1 MPVAIDVPIRLDIT
15 NIEFVRQISTQV
27 MRVVHE
33 RDNYVCRCCGF
44 RSTKYQQVLNL
55 NGNWRDLDAITTAC
69 IFCQQCFSLDAAA
82 QMRSGVLLIFPDM
95 EQSELN
101 RLAVEIYLA
110 RVTGNESAMD
120 QANRCLAFLMNL
132 REAAVDQFGSYE
144 PTALAGILRDGQT
157 DGAAETVKR
166 RLTRVRLFP
175 SDRRIL
181 RQADLEYN
189 QFPQIMAFWRSAA
202 GPYPGSSASFPALE
216 SFVANYL

>member
-69 IFCQQCFSLDAAA
+69 IFCQQCFSLDTAG

-110 RVTGNESAMD
+110 RISGNESAMD
-120 QANRCLAFLMNL
+120 QANRSLAFLMNL
-132 REAAVDQFGSYE
+132 RDAAVDQFGSYE
-144 PTALAGILRDGQT
+144 PTPLARMLRDSQA
-157 DGAAETVKR
+157 DGAAETIRR
-166 RLTRVRLFP
+166 RLNRVRLFP
-175 SDRRIL
+175 SDRRIM
-181 RQADLEYN
+181 REVDLEYN
-189 QFPQIMAFWRSAA
+189 QFPQIMAFWRSGA
-202 GPYPGSSASFPALE
+202 GPYPKSSGSYPALE